1 MAFALAGL
9 IPLAIGLASMISR
22 RVFQMFNFTLAQSA
36 RGVRVTR
43 GLFNLTSQSIPVN
56 RIQGVRVIQPILWR
70 RLGWYRIDV
79 NVLGYGSSEG
89 SDNDTAAT
97 SVLVPVADRRDVEIT
112 LSRIL
117 PGLDLAAVELHAS
130 PRRAK
135 WLRPYDFW
143 TLRYGTDDRVV
154 VTEHGWLTHVRNIV
168 PARQDPVRPS
178 QPGSAAAAARTGRRP
193 PRHHPRARDPDR
205 APAGRDRR
213 SRAVTVPARP
223 GPRSP
228 GPPTGRDCRLDLSR
242 PDRRS
247 AGPTTRPGAVRAR
260 RP

>member
-1 MAFALAGL
+1 MLTDLSAADQALVTVPPQRLVVGFLLSSEFLFSAAILVVALIVTAGFDVMAFALAGL

-97 SVLVPVADRRDVEIT
+97 SVLVPVADGRDVEIT
-112 LSRIL
+112 L
-117 PGLDLAAVELHAS
+117 E
-130 PRRAK
+130 
-135 WLRPYDFW
+135 
-143 TLRYGTDDRVV
+143 
-154 VTEHGWLTHVRNIV
+154 
-168 PARQDPVRPS
+168 
-178 QPGSAAAAARTGRRP
+178 
-193 PRHHPRARDPDR
+193 PD
-205 APAGRDRR
+205 
-213 SRAVTVPARP
+213 PARP
-223 GPRSP
+223 RPVRRRAARRRPGGRGGCGRTTSGPCATAPTTGSRSP
-228 GPPTGRDCRLDLSR
+228 STAGSPTSATSSR
-242 PDRRS
+242 TPRRS
-247 AGPTTRPGAVRAR
+247 PSASARVRCSDGSDWPTSTSTSPAD
-260 RP
+260 P